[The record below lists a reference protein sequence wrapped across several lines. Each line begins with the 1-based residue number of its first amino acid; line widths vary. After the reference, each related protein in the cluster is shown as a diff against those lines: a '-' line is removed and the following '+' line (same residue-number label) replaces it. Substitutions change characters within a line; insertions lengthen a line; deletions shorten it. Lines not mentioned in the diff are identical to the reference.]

1 MRKLAATIFLTV
13 FISVVGYAQSP
24 PTLRIVTET
33 PGLPS
38 ELFYGDIK
46 VKPLR
51 LRPGTNTVITIND
64 FDFFVSQQY
73 IDFLKR
79 FPEPAG
85 LQFYMDTLNP
95 DTKCAPTDTEC
106 RKVLR
111 GIVAAN
117 FFRSPEFQDRG
128 YFIYRFYPV
137 AFGRKP
143 DYAEFVP
150 DLAKVSGFL
159 SDAELEAAKVA
170 FINEFMSRPA
180 FVTKFNGLN
189 DTQYVDTLLSTAGV
203 APHQFRDF
211 WIAAL
216 GNGTRTRATVL
227 RDISETPEVY
237 NKYFNQSFVVMQ
249 YFGYLRRD
257 PDSLYLNW
265 ITHLDTTGDY
275 RSMINGFM
283 NSSEYRLR
291 FGP

>member
-1 MRKLAATIFLTV
+1 MPQGNRHYLAYTRRTTA
-13 FISVVGYAQSP
+13 S
-24 PTLRIVTET
+24 
-33 PGLPS
+33 
-38 ELFYGDIK
+38 
-46 VKPLR
+46 
-51 LRPGTNTVITIND
+51 
-64 FDFFVSQQY
+64 
-73 IDFLKR
+73 
-79 FPEPAG
+79 
-85 LQFYMDTLNP
+85 
-95 DTKCAPTDTEC
+95 
-106 RKVLR
+106 
-111 GIVAAN
+111 AN
-117 FFRSPEFQDRG
+117 
-128 YFIYRFYPV
+128 
-137 AFGRKP
+137 A
-143 DYAEFVP
+143 
-150 DLAKVSGFL
+150 
-159 SDAELEAAKVA
+159 SDQIEAAKVA
-170 FINEFMSRPA
+170 FINEFMSRPV

-227 RDISETPEVY
+227 RDISETPDVY

-283 NSSEYRLR
+283 NSPEYRLR